1 MATDIREI
9 ELTDE
14 QKRRI
19 AELAE
24 RSGQSWSEVL
34 DERLGPAEGERVAN
48 THWALKDR
56 YIEDLEKWREY
67 FDVWLTRRKS
77 YNPNF
82 DDSRESI
89 YPDRV

>member
-1 MATDIREI
+1 MAIDLREI
-9 ELTDE
+9 ELTEE

-24 RSGQSWSEVL
+24 QSGRPWSEVL
-34 DERLGPAEGERVAN
+34 DEQLAASHEAAK
-48 THWALKDR
+48 TKSYWSYKDR
-56 YIEDLEKWREY
+56 YIEDYEKWHAFFRE
-67 FDVWLTRRKS
+67 WLSRRKS

-89 YPDRV
+89 YD